1 MVFVSISLR
10 YLVNMESLNGIESVG
25 NISRHRV
32 APMIIPTNNE
42 YSVKYV
48 PAVSGESIAHA
59 YQMLLVDEA
68 LKKGLPVGKRSK
80 LGELLKYTDEALLKE
95 ENISEPENYDDA
107 RRFEVD
113 VMLKD
118 IVSDIGGFMY
128 TGKARDKKTKIPV
141 KRTSVFQV
149 SYMIPVYDSSSE
161 TAALE
166 AQFHMRFSPS
176 DIENYQNPYTVEVGS
191 ALYTFTFN
199 IDTDKIAV
207 PSTEGK
213 KTDNEELLQSQKDK
227 RIEVAKNAL
236 IRLLENLDFGAK
248 RSRFSPIAELRSA
261 VGIKSLVPIVVN
273 PGVTSNYINDT
284 YTRVTSL
291 EQKGIVSEPK
301 LLAINKEN
309 LNIKENIDKVETIS
323 DLISQLF

>member
-80 LGELLKYTDEALLKE
+80 LGELLKYTDDDLLKE
-95 ENISEPENYDDA
+95 ENITPPENYDDA

-128 TGKARDKKTKIPV
+128 TGKIPV

-166 AQFHMRFSPS
+166 AQFHVRFSPS
-176 DIENYQNPYTVEVGS
+176 DPKKYQNPYTVEVGS

-207 PSTEGK
+207 PSTAGE
-213 KTDNEELLQSQKDK
+213 KTDNEELLQFQKDK

-261 VGIKSLVPIVVN
+261 VGIKSLVPIVVT

-291 EQKGIVSEPK
+291 KQKGIVSEPK

-309 LNIKENIDKVETIS
+309 LNIKGNIDKVETIS

>member
-80 LGELLKYTDEALLKE
+80 LGELLKYTDDDLLKE
-95 ENISEPENYDDA
+95 ENISKPENYNDA

-128 TGKARDKKTKIPV
+128 TGK
-141 KRTSVFQV
+141 
-149 SYMIPVYDSSSE
+149 
-161 TAALE
+161 
-166 AQFHMRFSPS
+166 
-176 DIENYQNPYTVEVGS
+176 
-191 ALYTFTFN
+191 
-199 IDTDKIAV
+199 
-207 PSTEGK
+207 
-213 KTDNEELLQSQKDK
+213 
-227 RIEVAKNAL
+227 
-236 IRLLENLDFGAK
+236 
-248 RSRFSPIAELRSA
+248 
-261 VGIKSLVPIVVN
+261 
-273 PGVTSNYINDT
+273 
-284 YTRVTSL
+284 
-291 EQKGIVSEPK
+291 
-301 LLAINKEN
+301 
-309 LNIKENIDKVETIS
+309 
-323 DLISQLF
+323 

>member
-80 LGELLKYTDEALLKE
+80 LGELLKYTDDDLLKE
-95 ENISEPENYDDA
+95 ENISKPENYNDA

-128 TGKARDKKTKIPV
+128 TGKIPV

-166 AQFHMRFSPS
+166 AQFHVRFSPS
-176 DIENYQNPYTVEVGS
+176 DPENYQNPYTVEVGS

-207 PSTEGK
+207 PSTAGE

-261 VGIKSLVPIVVN
+261 VGIKSLVPIVVT

-291 EQKGIVSEPK
+291 EQKGIVSKPK

>member
-1 MVFVSISLR
+1 MNMVFVSISLR

-80 LGELLKYTDEALLKE
+80 LGELLKYTDDDLLKE
-95 ENISEPENYDDA
+95 ENISKPENYNDA

-128 TGKARDKKTKIPV
+128 TGKIPV

-166 AQFHMRFSPS
+166 AQFHVRFSPS
-176 DIENYQNPYTVEVGS
+176 DPENYQNPYTVEVGS

-207 PSTEGK
+207 PSTAGE

-261 VGIKSLVPIVVN
+261 VGIKSLVPIVVT

-291 EQKGIVSEPK
+291 EQKGIVSKPK